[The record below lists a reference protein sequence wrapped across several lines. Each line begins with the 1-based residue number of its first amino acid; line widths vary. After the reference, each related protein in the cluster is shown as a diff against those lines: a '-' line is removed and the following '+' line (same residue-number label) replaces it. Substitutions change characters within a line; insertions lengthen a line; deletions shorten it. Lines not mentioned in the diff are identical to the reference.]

1 MSVSKVCPSCKGNGH
16 FLGNSHDTMYCDDCG
31 GAGTM
36 KAFCFVQLRNQL
48 TEKHKE
54 EIERLRKDIEILFGV
69 GE

>member
-1 MSVSKVCPSCKGNGH
+1 MSVSTVCPSCKGNGRFDGDAYH
-16 FLGNSHDTMYCDDCG
+16 ALYCIDCG
-31 GAGTM
+31 GDGTM
-36 KAFCFVQLRNQL
+36 KGFCFVQLRNQL